1 MLHERSREILMR
13 GSRCMPGIMQFPVSA
28 PEGADGVSL
37 VAQNGEGAFLFD
49 VDGNRYLDL
58 VQSRGSLILGHRH
71 PVVVNALEEVLK
83 KGLSFGT
90 LIEAEIELAQLL
102 VDSIPSI
109 DKVALLNS
117 RTAATI
123 NAIRLSRVYTGRSRI
138 VHFEGNYHGHVDSL
152 LQATPV
158 FQEQGLGK
166 TERGESSGLSEIVT
180 SEMIR
185 LPYNDV
191 EALRKVFHEQGS
203 EIAAVLVEPVAGNM
217 GCIAGSSNFLY
228 ELRHQTRNAGSV
240 LVFDEVMSGFRVDFG
255 GAQRRFSI
263 TPDLTLLGNV
273 LGGGL
278 PIGAIGG
285 KAEIMDHFSPTK
297 PVLQSGTV
305 LQSGIVL
312 QSKIMRANPLAIAAG
327 LATIRHLRDDNPYLK
342 LERKTAIL
350 AEGLE
355 DEAQSAGLPVF
366 VEAWGSML
374 TVFFLGEEPNT
385 TAEKVQQEVTTTI
398 SVGGNK
404 VQPSIRTS
412 SSGTCFANKIVDW
425 KTALSCN
432 LKRYANFAAKMLERG
447 YYIPMSQFEPV
458 FMSTEMT
465 EKDVYEMVKVIGE
478 VFRTLD

>member
-13 GSRCMPGIMQFPVSA
+13 GCRFVPGITQFPVSV
-28 PEGADGVSL
+28 PEGPDEVSL
-37 VAQNGEGAFLFD
+37 VAKNGEGAFLFD
-49 VDGNRYLDL
+49 VDGNQYLDF

-71 PVVVNALEEVLK
+71 PVVVDALEEAFK

-90 LIEAEIELAQLL
+90 PIEADFELAQLL

-109 DKVALLNS
+109 EKVALLNS
-117 RTAATI
+117 RTEATI
-123 NAIRLSRVYTGRSRI
+123 HAIHLSRVYTGRSRI

-152 LQATPV
+152 LQVTPGSL
-158 FQEQGLGK
+158 EQCSER
-166 TERGESSGLSEIVT
+166 TDRGESSGFSESVK

-191 EALRKVFHEQGS
+191 EALRKVFQERGS
-203 EIAAVLVEPVAGNM
+203 EIAAVLVEPIAGNM

-240 LVFDEVMSGFRVDFG
+240 LVFDEVRSGFRVDFG

-285 KAEIMDHFSPTK
+285 KAEIMDHFSPTE
-297 PVLQSGTV
+297 PVLQSEMR
-305 LQSGIVL
+305 LQSGIGL
-312 QSKIMRANPLAIAAG
+312 QSEIMRANPLAIAVG
-327 LATIRHLRDDNPYLK
+327 LATIRHLRDENPYHK

-355 DEAQSAGLPVF
+355 DEARTAGFPVF

-374 TVFFLGEEPNT
+374 TVFFLGEEPNE
-385 TAEKVQQEVTTTI
+385 TAEKVQEEVATTI

-412 SSGTCFANKIVDW
+412 SSGTCFTNKIVDW
-425 KTALSCN
+425 KTASSCN

-447 YYIPMSQFEPV
+447 YYIPMSPFEPV
-458 FMSTEMT
+458 FISTEMT